1 MSLKTYVIIFLSVAI
16 TVIFMQNLEPVAFN
30 VLWMEFTVAKLV
42 MMLVVTVFGFILG
55 AIVARPR
62 KKKLA
67 DSTVSSIPFEI
78 NQPEGDGDV
87 ETSQKNR
94 LSDEDRDYI
103 N

>member
-1 MSLKTYVIIFLSVAI
+1 MHLKTYVIIFLSVAI
-16 TVIFMQNLEPVAFN
+16 TIIFMQNLDPVPFK

-55 AIVARPR
+55 VIVARPR
-62 KKKLA
+62 KKKLVEME
-67 DSTVSSIPFEI
+67 DGNIPFEI
-78 NQPEGDGDV
+78 NQTKSDEYAENP
-87 ETSQKNR
+87 QKNT

>member
-1 MSLKTYVIIFLSVAI
+1 MSFKTYLIIFLSVAI

-30 VLWMEFTVAKLV
+30 ILWMEFMVAKLV

-55 AIVARPR
+55 VMVARPR

-67 DSTVSSIPFEI
+67 ESAVSSIPFEVH
-78 NQPEGDGDV
+78 QPEGNQYS
-87 ETSQKNR
+87 ETKQKR
-94 LSDEDRDYI
+94 DLSEEDKDYL